1 VICLA
6 NHAGVETTCLNLT
19 LYFVVRGGFDRLRL
33 NHRKLIERRGRM
45 YSFEPTE
52 EQQMLV
58 EAIGKYAINDL
69 RAAGRGAEESGELPK
84 KLVDK
89 GWEIGLLQASIP
101 ERYGGFGERSA
112 VTGVLAVEEMAFG
125 DLAGTLAV
133 LAPSLF
139 ATPIL
144 LAGSEE
150 QRQTYL
156 PKIVAGEWSPYT
168 AALIEYALDF
178 DATALRSMATAS
190 GNRFILNG
198 EKAFVPFAKDAE
210 AILVYADLNGKTQG
224 FIIPKDTAGLTI
236 HDEREKLMSLNALPL
251 YRVRLDSVK
260 VPATNRLGGAAG
272 HDFEPILASMRL
284 ATAAAAVGVANAAF
298 QYSMNYAKEREV
310 FGVKVA
316 QKQAIAFMLAEMRT
330 EIEAIRLLT
339 WEAAWKLDQGKE
351 DAYTEAY
358 LAATGAAD
366 MAIVV
371 TDRAVQT
378 LGGHGYIREH
388 PVEMWMRN
396 GRGFA
401 TFTGLAIV

>member
-1 VICLA
+1 
-6 NHAGVETTCLNLT
+6 
-19 LYFVVRGGFDRLRL
+19 
-33 NHRKLIERRGRM
+33 M

-58 EAIGKYAINDL
+58 EAVGKYAANDL
-69 RAAGRGAEESGELPK
+69 RVAAREAEEGGELPK
-84 KLVDK
+84 KLVSK

-101 ERYGGFGERSA
+101 EAYGGFGERSA
-112 VTGVLAVEEMAFG
+112 VTGVLAVEELAHG

-133 LAPSLF
+133 MTPSSF

-144 LAGSEE
+144 LAGTEE
-150 QRQTYL
+150 QKQTYL
-156 PKIVAGEWSPYT
+156 AKVIEGEWSPYT
-168 AALIEYALDF
+168 AALIEYAFDF
-178 DATALRSMATAS
+178 DPNMLKTMATAS
-190 GNRFILNG
+190 GDHYLLNG
-198 EKAFVPFAKDAE
+198 EKAFVPFARDAE
-210 AILVYADLNGKTQG
+210 AILVSADLDGKSQG
-224 FIIPKDTAGLTI
+224 FIIPRGTPGLEI
-236 HDEREKLMSLNALPL
+236 SEEREKLMSLNALPM

-260 VPATNRLGGAAG
+260 IPIANRLGGADG
-272 HDFEPILASMRL
+272 HDFEPILASMRV

-298 QYSMNYAKEREV
+298 EYSMNYAKEREA
-310 FGVKVA
+310 FGVKIA

-330 EIEAIRLLT
+330 EIEASRLLT

-351 DAYTEAY
+351 DAFTEAY

-366 MAIVV
+366 MAMMV
-371 TDRAVQT
+371 TDRAVQI

-401 TFTGLAIV
+401 MFTGLAIV